1 MAKNNKVQTHF
12 AATVTHITGVATY
25 LWQSGEATGT
35 ITDAG
40 VGNITLN
47 LSANQ
52 GVDAAECACVCSSIE
67 VGATWPR
74 RVMHSVTHTSDV
86 AKQIIT
92 TQEGAAGAVS
102 AAADIGFAIWI
113 VKNEIL

>member
-1 MAKNNKVQTHF
+1 
-12 AATVTHITGVATY
+12 
-25 LWQSGEATGT
+25 
-35 ITDAG
+35 
-40 VGNITLN
+40 
-47 LSANQ
+47 
-52 GVDAAECACVCSSIE
+52 
-67 VGATWPR
+67 
-74 RVMHSVTHTSDV
+74 MHSVTHTSDV